1 MDIHHICAFSIVNLL
16 YGDRKT
22 KKEKMKKQKRKK
34 QKRKRKEKREIY
46 VGRPFSSR
54 QNSSLV
60 VINYYFTFDPYR
72 SCLEMTQA

>member
-22 KKEKMKKQKRKK
+22 KKEKMKKQKRK
-34 QKRKRKEKREIY
+34 RKEKREIY
-46 VGRPFSSR
+46 VGRPFSSH